1 MERRSFMAGIGA
13 VGAAI
18 ALPARV
24 LASNAP
30 VALGYTATTD
40 FTSTFVA
47 VDEGFFKKHGLVLE
61 PQFIPLNSTIPAALQ
76 AGSLQLGGPTPS
88 VFLQAVEGGLDLVA
102 VAGAGATTK
111 NSRNAGLV
119 ARKDSGIHSARD
131 CVGKKIGV
139 PGLGAFLHVT
149 LRSWLKEN
157 GVDYSKVT
165 FVEVAFPQ
173 HADVLRGGGVDAVVT
188 GQPSLGRIVDSG
200 VGYVASYYLDFMPEG
215 LPTTIY
221 AARRDWAEKN
231 PEQVKAFQGALQD
244 AGAFIADQA
253 NAQRVRDIIG
263 RYIKLPPEML
273 ATVPVNAQKA
283 ALPGSSLQYW
293 VDVMKDQKMLRE
305 SVDVPRLIV

>member
-1 MERRSFMAGIGA
+1 MERRSFMAS
-13 VGAAI
+13 VGALGVAA
-18 ALPARV
+18 ALPGRV
-24 LASNAP
+24 LASSAS

-40 FTSTFVA
+40 FTSTFVG
-47 VDEGFFKKHGLVLE
+47 VEEGFFKKHGLTLE

-102 VAGAGATTK
+102 IAGAGATIK

-119 ARKDSGIHSARD
+119 ARKGSGIQSAQD

-188 GQPSLGRIVDSG
+188 GQPSLGRIVDSD

-215 LPTTIY
+215 LPTTLY
-221 AARRDWAEKN
+221 SARRDWAEKN
-231 PEQVKAFQGALQD
+231 PEQVKAFRAGLED

-253 NAQRVRDIIG
+253 NAQRVREIIS

-273 ATVPVNAQKA
+273 ATVPVNAQRA
-283 ALPGSSLQYW
+283 ALPTSSLQYW
-293 VDVMKDQKMLRE
+293 IDVMKDQKMLRE
-305 SVDVPRLIV
+305 NLDVQRLTV

>member
-1 MERRSFMAGIGA
+1 MKRRHFIAGMGAIGA
-13 VGAAI
+13 AT
-18 ALPARV
+18 ALPLRAQTSSPVV
-24 LASNAP
+24 LAF
-30 VALGYTATTD
+30 TATTD

-47 VDEGFFKKHGLVLE
+47 VEQDMFKKRGLALQ

-111 NSRNAGLV
+111 NSTNAGLV
-119 ARKDSGIHSARD
+119 ARKDSGIHTAQD

-149 LRSWLKEN
+149 LRAWLKEN
-157 GVDYSKVT
+157 GVDYRKVT

-188 GQPSLGRIVDSG
+188 GEPALSRIVNSG
-200 VGYVASYYLDFMPEG
+200 VGYVASFYLDFMPAG
-215 LPTTIY
+215 LPTTLY
-221 AARRDWAEKN
+221 AARRDWATQN
-231 PEQVKAFQGALQD
+231 PQQVAAFRDGLAE
-244 AGAFIADQA
+244 AGDFIADPA
-253 NAQRVRDIIG
+253 NAQRVRDIIS

-283 ALPGSSLQYW
+283 ALPATSLEFW
-293 VDVMKDQKMLRE
+293 VNVMKDQQMLRE
-305 SVDVPRLIV
+305 NLDVKQLLV